1 MHNIVLADNLK
12 VKMSPNKLLVKQLF
26 VEELINEQLQIASK
40 KMQQPNFDFSQF
52 SNPAKNDVNVPEWM
66 ADKETKK
73 ITVAKNIID
82 FSVGDGQLII
92 SLLKTQ
98 NVDSITICDSKL
110 INLHTTYSRI
120 KKHDSNIKIISILYN
135 EDDIDNLKSKIMN
148 NKSLPEFD
156 CVLTNPPFQGKGNPL
171 HLQFLSLAYSLSKR
185 YVLFVQPSTYLVDQ
199 KKENEYYQST
209 RDLIKDHLV
218 STTLYTKDIFDN
230 AQLNT
235 GVAAIIVDKETT
247 VNSYDVEYFN
257 LKKVVTYDSIE
268 EINNFASK
276 DIFHSIKKKV
286 LAAASKRNVFND
298 VESTGQYCI
307 PIPKLQRY
315 RFLPDRATVMLSS
328 DYTEDHAA
336 YYATQDL
343 ADAAFNYLKTPLAI
357 LALHIYK
364 LDMNLASGRNM
375 RSVPSFTTV
384 NDFRDAENV
393 IGLTPDEKEWCAN
406 IYKNSTDYIKFS

>member
-1 MHNIVLADNLK
+1 MN
-12 VKMSPNKLLVKQLF
+12 PNKLLVKQLF

-52 SNPAKNDVNVPEWM
+52 SNPAKQDVNVPEWM
-66 ADKETKK
+66 ADRETRK
-73 ITVAKNIID
+73 ITTANNLID

-92 SLLKTQ
+92 SFLKTHT
-98 NVDSITICDSKL
+98 VDSITICDSKL
-110 INLHTTYSRI
+110 INLHTTASRI
-120 KKHDSNIKIISILYN
+120 KKHNSNIKVISMLYT
-135 EDDIDNLKSKIMN
+135 DISDLERKIMEN
-148 NKSLPEFD
+148 RDLPKFD

-171 HLQFLSLAYSLSKR
+171 HLQFLSLAYQLSNR

-199 KKENEYYQST
+199 KKENEYYQET
-209 RDLIKDHLV
+209 RTLIKDHLV

-235 GVAAIIVDKETT
+235 GVAAIIVDKDTT
-247 VNSYDVEYFN
+247 VKLYDVEYYN
-257 LKKVVTYDSIE
+257 LKKVITYNDIE
-268 EINNFASK
+268 EINNFANK

-286 LAAASKRNVFND
+286 LAAAKKRNIFND
-298 VESTGQYCI
+298 VEGTGNFCV

-315 RFLPDRATVMLSS
+315 RFLPARATVMLSS
-328 DYTEDHAA
+328 DYKDDHAA

-343 ADAAFNYLKTPLAI
+343 ADAAFEYLKTPLAI

-375 RSVPSFTTV
+375 RSVPSFSTV
-384 NDFRDAENV
+384 NEFKDAENV
-393 IGLTPDEKEWCAN
+393 IGLTPDEKVWCAS

>member
-1 MHNIVLADNLK
+1 MNQ
-12 VKMSPNKLLVKQLF
+12 NKLLVKQLF

-52 SNPAKNDVNVPEWM
+52 SNPDRQDVNVPEWV
-66 ADKETKK
+66 ADRETVK
-73 ITVAKNIID
+73 ITTARNLID

-92 SLLKTQ
+92 SLLKTHS
-98 NVDSITICDSKL
+98 VDSITICDSSL
-110 INLHTTYSRI
+110 INLHTAASRI
-120 KKHDSNIKIISILYN
+120 KKHDQTIKVYTILYT
-135 EDDIDNLKSKIMN
+135 NLKDLERKIMS
-148 NKSLPEFD
+148 NKKLPKFD

-171 HLQFLSLAYSLSKR
+171 HLQFLSLAYNLSNR

-199 KKENEYYQST
+199 KKENEYYQNT
-209 RDLIKDHLV
+209 RNLIKDHLV

-235 GVAAIIVDKETT
+235 GVSAIIVDKAAI
-247 VNSYDVEYFN
+247 VNSYNVEYYN
-257 LKKVVTYDSIE
+257 LQKTVTYDSIE

-286 LAAASKRNVFND
+286 LKAATTRSIFD
-298 VESTGQYCI
+298 DIESSGDFCV

-315 RFLPDRATVMLSS
+315 RFLPDRATVMASI
-328 DYTEDHAA
+328 DYKEDHAA

-343 ADAAFNYLKTPLAI
+343 ANAAFEYLKTPLAI

-364 LDMNLASGRNM
+364 LDMNLTSGRNM
-375 RSVPSFTTV
+375 RSVPSFATV
-384 NDFRDAENV
+384 KEFNDAENV
-393 IGLTPDEKEWCAN
+393 IGLTPDEKMWCAG

>member
-1 MHNIVLADNLK
+1 MNQ
-12 VKMSPNKLLVKQLF
+12 NKLLVKQLF

-52 SNPAKNDVNVPEWM
+52 SNPDRQDVNVPEWM
-66 ADKETKK
+66 ADRETSK
-73 ITVAKNIID
+73 IAVARNLID

-92 SLLKTQ
+92 SFLKTHS
-98 NVDSITICDSKL
+98 VDSITICDSSL
-110 INLHTTYSRI
+110 INLHTTVSRI
-120 KKHDSNIKIISILYN
+120 KKHDQTIEINTVLYTN
-135 EDDIDNLKSKIMN
+135 LDDLERKIMG
-148 NKSLPEFD
+148 NKKLPKFD
-156 CVLTNPPFQGKGNPL
+156 CVLTNPPFEGKGNPL
-171 HLQFLSLAYSLSKR
+171 HLQFLSLAYSLSNR

-199 KKENEYYQST
+199 KKENKYYLAT
-209 RDLIKDHLV
+209 RNLIKDHLV

-235 GVAAIIVDKETT
+235 GVAAIIVDKAAT
-247 VNSYDVEYFN
+247 VNSYNVEYYN
-257 LKKVVTYDSIE
+257 LQKTVTYDSIE
-268 EINNFASK
+268 EINNFASN

-286 LAAASKRNVFND
+286 LKAATTRSIFD
-298 VESTGQYCI
+298 DIESSGAFCV

-315 RFLPDRATVMLSS
+315 RFLPDRATVMASI
-328 DYTEDHAA
+328 DYKEDHAA

-343 ADAAFNYLKTPLAI
+343 ANAAFEYLKTPLAI

-364 LDMNLASGRNM
+364 LDMNLASGRNL

-384 NDFRDAENV
+384 KEFKDAENV
-393 IGLTPDEKEWCAN
+393 IGLTPDEKMWCAE

>member
-1 MHNIVLADNLK
+1 MMNQ
-12 VKMSPNKLLVKQLF
+12 NKLLVKQLF

-52 SNPAKNDVNVPEWM
+52 SNPAKQDVNVPEWM
-66 ADKETKK
+66 ADRETQK
-73 ITVAKNIID
+73 ITTSNNIVD

-92 SLLKTQ
+92 SFLKTHT
-98 NVDSITICDSKL
+98 VDSITICDSKL
-110 INLHTTYSRI
+110 INLHTTSSRI
-120 KKHDSNIKIISILYN
+120 KKHNSNIKINTILYTN
-135 EDDIDNLKSKIMN
+135 LDDLERKIMG
-148 NKSLPEFD
+148 NKKLPEFD

-171 HLQFLSLAYSLSKR
+171 HLQFLSLAYNLSNR

-199 KKENEYYQST
+199 KKENEYYQNT
-209 RDLIKDHLV
+209 RDMIKDHLV

-235 GVAAIIVDKETT
+235 GVAAVIIDKETV
-247 VNSYDVEYFN
+247 VNSYDVEYYN
-257 LKKVVTYDSIE
+257 LQKIVTYDSIE

-286 LAAASKRNVFND
+286 LKAAKTRSIFDD
-298 VESTGQYCI
+298 VESNGNFCV

-315 RFLPDRATVMLSS
+315 RFLPDRATVMAST
-328 DYTEDHAA
+328 DYTDDHAA

-343 ADAAFNYLKTPLAI
+343 ANAAFEYLKTPLAI

-384 NDFRDAENV
+384 KEFKDAENV
-393 IGLTPDEKEWCAN
+393 IGLTLDEKLWCAG

>member
-1 MHNIVLADNLK
+1 MN
-12 VKMSPNKLLVKQLF
+12 PNKILVKQLF

-52 SNPAKNDVNVPEWM
+52 SNPDRADVNVPEWM
-66 ADKETKK
+66 ADKETQK
-73 ITVAKNIID
+73 ITVAKDIID

-92 SLLKTQ
+92 SFLKTHS
-98 NVDSITICDSKL
+98 VDSITICDSSL
-110 INLHTTYSRI
+110 INLHTTASRI
-120 KKHDSNIKIISILYN
+120 KKHDQNIEIISILYTN
-135 EDDIDNLKSKIMN
+135 IKDLEEKIMS
-148 NKSLPEFD
+148 NKSLPKFD

-171 HLQFLSLAYSLSKR
+171 HLQFLSLAYRLSNR

-199 KKENEYYQST
+199 KKENEYYQET
-209 RDLIKDHLV
+209 RDLIKDNLV

-235 GVAAIIVDKETT
+235 GVAAIIVDKDTT
-247 VNSYDVEYFN
+247 VKSYDVEYFN

-286 LAAASKRNVFND
+286 LAASAKRNIFND
-298 VESTGQYCI
+298 VESAGQYCV

-315 RFLPDRATVMLSS
+315 RFLPDRATVMSS
-328 DYTEDHAA
+328 ADYNEDHAA
-336 YYATQDL
+336 YYATKDL
-343 ADAAFNYLKTPLAI
+343 ADAAFEYLKSPLAI

-384 NDFRDAENV
+384 KEFKDAENV
-393 IGLTPDEKEWCAN
+393 IGLTPDEKAWCSD

>member
-1 MHNIVLADNLK
+1 MNQ
-12 VKMSPNKLLVKQLF
+12 NKLLVKQLF

-52 SNPAKNDVNVPEWM
+52 SNPDRQDVNVPEWM
-66 ADKETKK
+66 ADRETVK
-73 ITVAKNIID
+73 ITAARNLID

-92 SLLKTQ
+92 SFLKTHS
-98 NVDSITICDSKL
+98 VDNITICDSSL
-110 INLHTTYSRI
+110 INLHTTVSRI
-120 KKHDSNIKIISILYN
+120 KKHDQNIEVNTILYTN
-135 EDDIDNLKSKIMN
+135 LEDLERKIMS
-148 NKSLPEFD
+148 NKKLPKFD

-171 HLQFLSLAYSLSKR
+171 HLQFLSLAYNLSNR

-199 KKENEYYQST
+199 KKENDYYQTT

-218 STTLYTKDIFDN
+218 SATLYTKDIFDN

-235 GVAAIIVDKETT
+235 GVAAIIVDKAVT
-247 VNSYDVEYFN
+247 VNSYNVEYYN
-257 LKKVVTYDSIE
+257 LQKTVTYDSIE

-286 LAAASKRNVFND
+286 LKAAKIRSIFDD
-298 VESTGQYCI
+298 VERDGSFCV

-315 RFLPDRATVMLSS
+315 RFLPDRATVMSS
-328 DYTEDHAA
+328 TDYTEDHAA

-343 ADAAFNYLKTPLAI
+343 ANAAFEYLKTPLAI

-384 NDFRDAENV
+384 KEFKDAENV
-393 IGLTPDEKEWCAN
+393 IGLTPDEKVWCAG

>member
-1 MHNIVLADNLK
+1 MN
-12 VKMSPNKLLVKQLF
+12 PNKLLVKQLF

-52 SNPAKNDVNVPEWM
+52 SNPAKQDVNVPEWM
-66 ADKETKK
+66 ADRETQK
-73 ITVAKNIID
+73 ITTADNLID

-92 SLLKTQ
+92 SFLKTHTV
-98 NVDSITICDSKL
+98 NSIAICDSKL
-110 INLHTTYSRI
+110 INLHTTASRI
-120 KKHDSNIKIISILYN
+120 KKHDPNIKVISMLYT
-135 EDDIDNLKSKIMN
+135 DISDLERKIME
-148 NKSLPEFD
+148 NKDLPKFD

-171 HLQFLSLAYSLSKR
+171 HLQFLSLAYQLSDR

-199 KKENEYYQST
+199 KKENEYYQET
-209 RDLIKDHLV
+209 RNLIKDHLV

-235 GVAAIIVDKETT
+235 GVAAIIVDKDIT
-247 VNSYDVEYFN
+247 VNSYDVEYYN

-268 EINNFASK
+268 EINNFANK

-286 LAAASKRNVFND
+286 LAAAKKRNIFND
-298 VESTGQYCI
+298 VESAGNFCV

-315 RFLPDRATVMLSS
+315 RFLPDRATVMLSAN
-328 DYTEDHAA
+328 YTDDHAA
-336 YYATQDL
+336 YYSTQDL
-343 ADAAFNYLKTPLAI
+343 ADAAFEYLKTPLAI

-375 RSVPSFTTV
+375 RSVPSFNTV
-384 NDFRDAENV
+384 NEFKDAENV
-393 IGLTPDEKEWCAN
+393 IGLTPDEKIWCAS

>member
-1 MHNIVLADNLK
+1 MNL
-12 VKMSPNKLLVKQLF
+12 NKLLVKQLF

-40 KMQQPNFDFSQF
+40 KMQQANFDFSQF
-52 SNPAKNDVNVPEWM
+52 SNPAKQDVNVPEWM
-66 ADKETKK
+66 ADRETQK
-73 ITVAKNIID
+73 ITTAKDIVD

-92 SLLKTQ
+92 SFLKTHTV
-98 NVDSITICDSKL
+98 NSITICDSKL
-110 INLHTTYSRI
+110 INLHTTASRI
-120 KKHDSNIKIISILYN
+120 KKHDQTIEVISILYT
-135 EDDIDNLKSKIMN
+135 DISDLGRKIMN
-148 NKSLPEFD
+148 TKPAPSFD

-171 HLQFLSLAYSLSKR
+171 HLQFLSMAYNLSSR

-199 KKENEYYQST
+199 KKENEYYQDT
-209 RDLIKDHLV
+209 RNLIKDHLV

-235 GVAAIIVDKETT
+235 GVAAIIVDKSST
-247 VNSYDVEYFN
+247 VNSYDVEYYN

-286 LAAASKRNVFND
+286 LAAAKKRNIFND
-298 VESTGQYCI
+298 VESTGDFCV

-315 RFLPDRATVMLSS
+315 RFLPARATVVLSK
-328 DYTEDHAA
+328 DYTDDHAA
-336 YYATQDL
+336 YYASQDL
-343 ADAAFNYLKTPLAI
+343 ADAAFNHLKTPLAI

-384 NDFRDAENV
+384 KEFKDAENV
-393 IGLTPDEKEWCAN
+393 IGLTQDEKDWCAN

>member
-1 MHNIVLADNLK
+1 MN
-12 VKMSPNKLLVKQLF
+12 PNKLLVRQLF

-52 SNPAKNDVNVPEWM
+52 SNPAKQDVNVPEWM
-66 ADKETKK
+66 ADRETQK
-73 ITVAKNIID
+73 ITTANNLID

-92 SLLKTQ
+92 SFLKTHT
-98 NVDSITICDSKL
+98 VDSITICDSKL
-110 INLHTTYSRI
+110 INLHTTASRI
-120 KKHDSNIKIISILYN
+120 KKHDPNIEIISILYS
-135 EDDIDNLKSKIMN
+135 DISDLERTIMN
-148 NKSLPEFD
+148 NKKLPSFD

-171 HLQFLSLAYSLSKR
+171 HLQFLSLAYNLSNR
-185 YVLFVQPSTYLVDQ
+185 YILFVQPSTYLVDQ
-199 KKENEYYQST
+199 KKENEWYQET
-209 RDLIKDHLV
+209 RNLIKDHLV

-235 GVAAIIVDKETT
+235 GVAAIIVDKDKT
-247 VNSYDVEYFN
+247 VTSYDVEYYN
-257 LKKVVTYDSIE
+257 LNKVVTYDSIE

-286 LAAASKRNVFND
+286 LAAAKKRSIFND
-298 VESTGQYCI
+298 VESSGSFCV

-315 RFLPDRATVMLSS
+315 RFLPDKASVMLSTNYK
-328 DYTEDHAA
+328 DDHAA

-343 ADAAFNYLKTPLAI
+343 ADAAFEYLKTPLAI

-384 NDFRDAENV
+384 KEFKDAENV
-393 IGLTPDEKEWCAN
+393 IGLTPDEKIWCAN

>member
-1 MHNIVLADNLK
+1 
-12 VKMSPNKLLVKQLF
+12 MSPNKLLVKQLF

-66 ADKETKK
+66 ADKETQK
-73 ITVAKNIID
+73 IITAENLID

-92 SLLKTQ
+92 SFLKTHA
-98 NVDSITICDSKL
+98 VDSITICDSKL
-110 INLHTTYSRI
+110 INLHTTSSRI
-120 KKHDSNIKIISILYN
+120 KKHDQKIKIISILYD
-135 EDDIDNLKSKIMN
+135 EDDISDLERKIME
-148 NKSLPEFD
+148 NKDLPKFD

-171 HLQFLSLAYSLSKR
+171 HLQFLSLAYQCSKR

-199 KKENEYYQST
+199 KKENEYYQET
-209 RDLIKDHLV
+209 RDLIKDHLI

-235 GVAAIIVDKETT
+235 GVAAIIVDKHTYVT
-247 VNSYDVEYFN
+247 SYDVEYFN
-257 LKKVVTYDSIE
+257 LKKVVTYNSIE
-268 EINNFASK
+268 EINNFANK
-276 DIFHSIKKKV
+276 DIFHSVKNKV
-286 LAAASKRNVFND
+286 LAVAKKRNIFND
-298 VESTGQYCI
+298 VESTGNFCV

-315 RFLPDRATVMLSS
+315 RFLPARATVMLSANYK
-328 DYTEDHAA
+328 DDHAA
-336 YYATQDL
+336 YYPTQDL
-343 ADAAFNYLKTPLAI
+343 ADAAFEYLKTPLAI

-384 NDFRDAENV
+384 QEFKDAENI
-393 IGLTPDEKEWCAN
+393 IGLTSDEKIWCADL
-406 IYKNSTDYIKFS
+406 YKNSTDYIKFS

>member
-1 MHNIVLADNLK
+1 MN
-12 VKMSPNKLLVKQLF
+12 PNKLLVKQLF

-66 ADKETKK
+66 ADRETQK
-73 ITVAKNIID
+73 IETAKNLID

-92 SLLKTQ
+92 SFLKTHA
-98 NVDSITICDSKL
+98 VDSITICDSKL
-110 INLHTTYSRI
+110 INLHTTISRI
-120 KKHDSNIKIISILYN
+120 KKHDQNIKIRSILYDE
-135 EDDIDNLKSKIMN
+135 EDICDLERKIMDN
-148 NKSLPEFD
+148 TELPKFD

-171 HLQFLSLAYSLSKR
+171 HLQFLSLAYQLSKR

-199 KKENEYYQST
+199 KKENEYYQGS

-235 GVAAIIVDKETT
+235 GVAAIIVDKDVT
-247 VNSYDVEYFN
+247 VTSYDVEYYN
-257 LKKVVTYDSIE
+257 VKKVVTYDSIE
-268 EINNFASK
+268 EINNFANK
-276 DIFHSIKKKV
+276 DIFHSIKDKV
-286 LAAASKRNVFND
+286 LAAAKKRNIFND
-298 VESTGQYCI
+298 VESPGNFCV

-315 RFLPDRATVMLSS
+315 RFLPARATVMPAANYK
-328 DYTEDHAA
+328 DDHAA

-343 ADAAFNYLKTPLAI
+343 ADAAFEYLKTPLAI

-375 RSVPSFTTV
+375 RSVPSFASV
-384 NDFRDAENV
+384 KEFKDAENV
-393 IGLTPDEKEWCAN
+393 IGLTTDEKDWCAY

>member
-1 MHNIVLADNLK
+1 MNL
-12 VKMSPNKLLVKQLF
+12 NKLLVKQLF

-40 KMQQPNFDFSQF
+40 KMQQANFDFSQF
-52 SNPAKNDVNVPEWM
+52 SNPAKQDVNVPEWM
-66 ADKETKK
+66 ADRETQK
-73 ITVAKNIID
+73 ITTAKDIVD

-92 SLLKTQ
+92 SFLKTHTV
-98 NVDSITICDSKL
+98 NSITICDSKL
-110 INLHTTYSRI
+110 INLHTTASRI
-120 KKHDSNIKIISILYN
+120 KKHDQTIKVISILYT
-135 EDDIDNLKSKIMN
+135 DISDLGRKIMN
-148 NKSLPEFD
+148 TKPAPSFD

-171 HLQFLSLAYSLSKR
+171 HLQFLSMAYNLSSR

-199 KKENEYYQST
+199 KKENEYYQDT
-209 RDLIKDHLV
+209 RNLIKDHLV

-235 GVAAIIVDKETT
+235 GVAAIIVDKSST
-247 VNSYDVEYFN
+247 VNSYDVEYYN

-286 LAAASKRNVFND
+286 LAAAKKRNIFND
-298 VESTGQYCI
+298 VESTGDFCV

-315 RFLPDRATVMLSS
+315 RFLPARATVVLSK
-328 DYTEDHAA
+328 DYTDDHAA
-336 YYATQDL
+336 YYASQDL

-384 NDFRDAENV
+384 KEFKDAENV
-393 IGLTPDEKEWCAN
+393 IGLTQDEKDWCAN

>member
-1 MHNIVLADNLK
+1 MN
-12 VKMSPNKLLVKQLF
+12 PNKLLVKQLF

-52 SNPAKNDVNVPEWM
+52 SNPDRQDVNVPEWM
-66 ADKETKK
+66 ADRETQK
-73 ITVAKNIID
+73 ISTAKDLID

-92 SLLKTQ
+92 SFLKT
-98 NVDSITICDSKL
+98 NSVNSITICDVSL
-110 INLHTTYSRI
+110 INLHTTISRI
-120 KKHDSNIKIISILYN
+120 NKHDSTIKVNSILYT
-135 EDDIDNLKSKIMN
+135 DIEELEGKIMN
-148 NKSLPEFD
+148 DKKLPNFD

-171 HLQFLSLAYSLSKR
+171 HLQFLSLAYRLSNR

-199 KKENEYYQST
+199 KKENEYYQAT
-209 RDLIKDHLV
+209 RNLIKDHLV

-235 GVAAIIVDKETT
+235 GVAAIIVDKDTT
-247 VNSYDVEYFN
+247 VNSYNVEYYN
-257 LKKVVTYDSIE
+257 LQKVVTYDSIE

-286 LAAASKRNVFND
+286 LAAAKTRSIFDD
-298 VESTGQYCI
+298 VESKGDFCV
-307 PIPKLQRY
+307 PIPKLQRF
-315 RFLPDRATVMLSS
+315 RFLPDRATVMSS
-328 DYTEDHAA
+328 DDYKEDHAA
-336 YYATQDL
+336 YYTTQDL
-343 ADAAFNYLKTPLAI
+343 ANAAFEYLKTPLAI

-375 RSVPSFTTV
+375 RSVPSFATV
-384 NDFRDAENV
+384 REFKDAENV
-393 IGLTPDEKEWCAN
+393 IGLTPDEKNWCAG

>member
-1 MHNIVLADNLK
+1 MN
-12 VKMSPNKLLVKQLF
+12 PNKLLVKQLF

-52 SNPAKNDVNVPEWM
+52 SNPAKQDVNVPEWM
-66 ADKETKK
+66 ADRETRK
-73 ITVAKNIID
+73 ITTANNLID

-92 SLLKTQ
+92 SFLKTHT
-98 NVDSITICDSKL
+98 VDSITICDSKL
-110 INLHTTYSRI
+110 INLHTTASRI
-120 KKHDSNIKIISILYN
+120 KKHNSNIKVISMLYT
-135 EDDIDNLKSKIMN
+135 DISDLERKIMEN
-148 NKSLPEFD
+148 RDLPKFD

-171 HLQFLSLAYSLSKR
+171 HLQFLSLAYQLSNR

-199 KKENEYYQST
+199 KKENEYYQET
-209 RDLIKDHLV
+209 RTLIKDHLV

-235 GVAAIIVDKETT
+235 GVAAIIVDKDTT
-247 VNSYDVEYFN
+247 VKLYDVEYYN
-257 LKKVVTYDSIE
+257 LKKVVTYTDIE
-268 EINNFASK
+268 EINNFANK

-286 LAAASKRNVFND
+286 LAAAKKRNIFND
-298 VESTGQYCI
+298 VEGTGNFCV

-315 RFLPDRATVMLSS
+315 RFLPARATVMLSS
-328 DYTEDHAA
+328 DYKDDHAA

-343 ADAAFNYLKTPLAI
+343 ADAAFEYLKTPLAI

-375 RSVPSFTTV
+375 RSVPSFSTV
-384 NDFRDAENV
+384 NEFKDAENV
-393 IGLTPDEKEWCAN
+393 IGLTPDEKVWCAS

>member
-1 MHNIVLADNLK
+1 MNL
-12 VKMSPNKLLVKQLF
+12 NKLLVKQLF

-40 KMQQPNFDFSQF
+40 KMQQANFDFSQF
-52 SNPAKNDVNVPEWM
+52 SNPAKQDVNVPEWM
-66 ADKETKK
+66 ADRETQK
-73 ITVAKNIID
+73 ITTAKDIVD
-82 FSVGDGQLII
+82 FSVGDGQLSI
-92 SLLKTQ
+92 SFLKTHTV
-98 NVDSITICDSKL
+98 NSITICDSKL
-110 INLHTTYSRI
+110 INLHTTASRI
-120 KKHDSNIKIISILYN
+120 KKHDQTIKVISILYT
-135 EDDIDNLKSKIMN
+135 DISDLGRKIMN
-148 NKSLPEFD
+148 TKPAPSFD

-171 HLQFLSLAYSLSKR
+171 HLQFLSMAYNLSSR

-199 KKENEYYQST
+199 KKENEYYQDT
-209 RDLIKDHLV
+209 RNLIKDHLV

-235 GVAAIIVDKETT
+235 GVAAIIVDKSST
-247 VNSYDVEYFN
+247 VNSYDVEYYN

-286 LAAASKRNVFND
+286 LAAAKKRNIFND
-298 VESTGQYCI
+298 VESTGDFCV

-315 RFLPDRATVMLSS
+315 RFLPARATVVLSK
-328 DYTEDHAA
+328 DYTNDHAA
-336 YYATQDL
+336 YYASQDL

-384 NDFRDAENV
+384 KEFKDAENV
-393 IGLTPDEKEWCAN
+393 IGLTQDEKDWCAN

>member
-1 MHNIVLADNLK
+1 MNL
-12 VKMSPNKLLVKQLF
+12 NKFLVKQLF

-52 SNPAKNDVNVPEWM
+52 SNPDRQDVNVPEWM
-66 ADKETKK
+66 ADRETSK
-73 ITVAKNIID
+73 ITVARNLID

-92 SLLKTQ
+92 SLLKTHS
-98 NVDSITICDSKL
+98 VDSITICDSSL
-110 INLHTTYSRI
+110 INLHTAASRI
-120 KKHDSNIKIISILYN
+120 KKHDQTIKVYTILYT
-135 EDDIDNLKSKIMN
+135 NLKDLERKIMS
-148 NKSLPEFD
+148 NKKLPKFD

-171 HLQFLSLAYSLSKR
+171 HLQFLSLAYNLSNR

-199 KKENEYYQST
+199 KKENEYYQNT
-209 RDLIKDHLV
+209 RNLIKDHLV

-235 GVAAIIVDKETT
+235 GVSAIIVDKAAT
-247 VNSYDVEYFN
+247 VNSYNVEYYN
-257 LKKVVTYDSIE
+257 LQKTVTYDSIE

-286 LAAASKRNVFND
+286 LKAAKTRSIFDD
-298 VESTGQYCI
+298 VESSGNFCV

-315 RFLPDRATVMLSS
+315 RFLPDRATIMAST

-343 ADAAFNYLKTPLAI
+343 ANAAFEYLKTPLAI

-384 NDFRDAENV
+384 NEFNDAENV
-393 IGLTPDEKEWCAN
+393 IGLTPDEKVWCAG

>member
-1 MHNIVLADNLK
+1 MN
-12 VKMSPNKLLVKQLF
+12 PNKLLVKQLF

-52 SNPAKNDVNVPEWM
+52 SNPAKQDVNVPEWM
-66 ADKETKK
+66 ADRETRK
-73 ITVAKNIID
+73 ITTASNLID

-92 SLLKTQ
+92 SFLKTHT
-98 NVDSITICDSKL
+98 VDSITICDSKL
-110 INLHTTYSRI
+110 INLHTTASRI
-120 KKHDSNIKIISILYN
+120 KKHNSNIKVISMLYT
-135 EDDIDNLKSKIMN
+135 DISDLERKIMEN
-148 NKSLPEFD
+148 RDLPKFD

-171 HLQFLSLAYSLSKR
+171 HLQFLSLAYQLSKR

-199 KKENEYYQST
+199 KKENEYYQET
-209 RDLIKDHLV
+209 RNLIKDHLV

-235 GVAAIIVDKETT
+235 GVAAIIVDKDTT
-247 VNSYDVEYFN
+247 VKLYDVEYYN
-257 LKKVVTYDSIE
+257 LKKVVTYNDIE
-268 EINNFASK
+268 EINNFANK

-286 LAAASKRNVFND
+286 LAAAKKRNIFND
-298 VESTGQYCI
+298 VEGTGNFCV

-315 RFLPDRATVMLSS
+315 RFLPARATVMLSS
-328 DYTEDHAA
+328 DYKDDHAA

-343 ADAAFNYLKTPLAI
+343 ADAAFEYLKTPLAI

-375 RSVPSFTTV
+375 RSVPSFGTV
-384 NDFRDAENV
+384 NEFKDAENV
-393 IGLTPDEKEWCAN
+393 IGLTPDEKVWCAS

>member
-1 MHNIVLADNLK
+1 MT
-12 VKMSPNKLLVKQLF
+12 PTKLLVRQLF

-52 SNPAKNDVNVPEWM
+52 SNPAKQDVNVPEWM
-66 ADKETKK
+66 ADKETRK
-73 ITVAKNIID
+73 IKTVQDIID

-92 SLLKTQ
+92 SLLKTHS
-98 NVDSITICDSKL
+98 VKSITICDSKL
-110 INLHTTYSRI
+110 INLHTTTSRI
-120 KKHDSNIKIISILYN
+120 KKHDKNIKIISILYN
-135 EDDIDNLKSKIMN
+135 DINDLERKIM
-148 NKSLPEFD
+148 NKSLPTFD

-171 HLQFLSLAYSLSKR
+171 HLQFLSLAYKLSTR

-199 KKENEYYQST
+199 KKENEYYQET

-235 GVAAIIVDKETT
+235 GVAAIIVDKDTT
-247 VNSYDVEYFN
+247 VKSYDVEYYN
-257 LKKVVTYDSIE
+257 LQKVVTYDSIE

-276 DIFHSIKKKV
+276 DIFHSIKKKM
-286 LAAASKRNVFND
+286 LAAAKTRSIFD
-298 VESTGQYCI
+298 DIESSGNFCV

-315 RFLPDRATVMLSS
+315 RFLPDRASVVPATS
-328 DYTEDHAA
+328 YNEDHAA
-336 YYATQDL
+336 YYATQEL
-343 ADAAFNYLKTPLAI
+343 ANAAFDYLKTPEAI

-384 NDFRDAENV
+384 EAFKDAPNI
-393 IGLTPDEKEWCAN
+393 IGLTPDEKNWCAS